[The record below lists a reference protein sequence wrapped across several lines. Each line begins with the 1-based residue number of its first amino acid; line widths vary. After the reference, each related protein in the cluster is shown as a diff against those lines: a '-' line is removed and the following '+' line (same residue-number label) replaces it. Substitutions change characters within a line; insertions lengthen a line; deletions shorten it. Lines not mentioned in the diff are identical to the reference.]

1 MGQGVPGRGRKEGGE
16 RRRDTLEGG
25 GEEDEGGA
33 GELHE
38 SVSDRGDKWRSGRGR
53 GKGEEIES

>member
-1 MGQGVPGRGRKEGGE
+1 MLCVCSSSSSFCRAASDH
-16 RRRDTLEGG
+16 RRWRG
-25 GEEDEGGA
+25 GEEEEGGA
-33 GELHE
+33 GALHE